1 MTRSPMQSENQHGDQ
16 KPRIRWGAKS
26 IAEYINSSER
36 KVWYMAERGLL
47 PVTRHGRLI
56 AAREDE
62 LDEHFKAAN
71 AAASP
76 APVATAPHGVRAARQ
91 ANANEPA
98 TA

>member
-1 MTRSPMQSENQHGDQ
+1 MQSENQKSESDQ
-16 KPRIRWGAKS
+16 KPRIRWGARS
-26 IAEYINSSER
+26 IAEYINSTER

-71 AAASP
+71 TAASTTEQQHIT
-76 APVATAPHGVRAARQ
+76 ADTVA
-91 ANANEPA
+91 
-98 TA
+98 